1 MNHQTCNA
9 YAAEI
14 YHRLGNPGIDI
25 HPAKATPVPVYF
37 TKRQVLPK
45 LYLLYFLVNMLN
57 GYCMYYWK

>member
-14 YHRLGNPGIDI
+14 YHRLRNPGIDI

-37 TKRQVLPK
+37 TKR
-45 LYLLYFLVNMLN
+45 
-57 GYCMYYWK
+57 